1 MKIVNSDGLDKWTYL
16 NNKYKSS
23 YMLKRVFLEIL
34 KGSTGFEPVTVRDTS
49 PYPVRYHFVLNLG
62 GKKEK
67 NVLKGGPGRNR
78 TCDLADNGSIPA
90 RLQNQSIKFQ

>member
-23 YMLKRVFLEIL
+23 YMLKRVILEIL

-49 PYPVRYHFVLNLG
+49 PYSVRYHFALNS
-62 GKKEK
+62 GKKTGNRPKRWARQES
-67 NVLKGGPGRNR
+67 NLPYGGG
-78 TCDLADNGSIPA
+78 
-90 RLQNQSIKFQ
+90 